1 MAENTSVFSKEDTL
15 ITELSALYEQW
26 GYRKYSMAKFEEYS
40 FYSDNRDF
48 LTDKGVIAFNNSDGR
63 LLALKPDITLSI
75 VKNAKIGSGLTKLY
89 YNESVFRLSESSK
102 DFKEIKQTG
111 VELLGDVDN
120 YLTAEIIM
128 LAALSL
134 NAVDSDYALCLSHM
148 AFIPCVLKAL
158 NLPEDKNKRV
168 VRCVKE
174 KNAHDLAAIC
184 RECRIEEAKI
194 ELLTDLLA
202 VGGNISDALGKL
214 KALAAGQEMLDA
226 CAELE
231 FICSSLTAC
240 GAIKNVFI
248 DLSVMNNIDYY
259 NGIIFHGYVRN
270 APARVLSGGRYDNL
284 ACKIRESIGAVG
296 FAVYLDNLN
305 LYYKRT
311 REYDTDILII
321 APPRAADSLLLKKVN
336 EFISEGL
343 SVRVEHEAPG
353 ACKAKRTLYLA
364 DGELK
369 EAEKC

>member
-1 MAENTSVFSKEDTL
+1 MAKNTSVFSKEDTL

-48 LTDKGVIAFNNSDGR
+48 LNDNGVIAFNNSDGR

-89 YNESVFRLSESSK
+89 YNESVFRLSKSTK

-111 VELLGDVDN
+111 VELLGEVDN

-134 NAVDSDYALCLSHM
+134 NEIDSDYALCLSHM
-148 AFIPCVLKAL
+148 AFIPGVLKEL
-158 NLPEDKNKRV
+158 NLPELEKARV

-174 KNAHDLAAIC
+174 KNSHDLASIC
-184 RECRIEEAKI
+184 RECKIDECKI
-194 ELLTDLLA
+194 ELLTKLLSIGGETADALAQIKELA
-202 VGGNISDALGKL
+202 VGK
-214 KALAAGQEMLDA
+214 EMLDA
-226 CAELE
+226 CAQLE
-231 FICSSLTAC
+231 FICDSLGKC
-240 GAIKNVFI
+240 GITKNVYI

-270 APARVLSGGRYDNL
+270 APMRILSGGRYDNL
-284 ACKIRESIGAVG
+284 ASKIRESIGAVG

-305 LYYKRT
+305 LYYKRA

-321 APPRAADSLLLKKVN
+321 IPPCVAGSSLLAKVS
-336 EFISEGL
+336 EFTANGL
-343 SVRVEHEAPG
+343 SVRVEHEIPR
-353 ACKAKRTLYLA
+353 ACKAKKTLRLIGGNLEEVA
-364 DGELK
+364 S
-369 EAEKC
+369 C